1 VLARAL
7 IKKPSFLILDE
18 ATSALDRENEK
29 RIQKA
34 IENLRG
40 QLTIL
45 IIAPRFSTIR
55 QADQMIVLDQGTTPV
70 VRTNLS

>member
-45 IIAPRFSTIR
+45 IIAHRFSTIR